1 MSAVRIG
8 PYTLQNGLI
17 LAPMAGVTDQPFRQ
31 LCKRLGAG
39 LVVSEMVTSDM
50 SLWNTRK
57 SRMRMIHEGDPE
69 PRSVQIAGGDAQ
81 MLADAARANV
91 ELGAQIIDINMGC
104 PAKKVCNKAAGSAL
118 LKDEAL
124 VTEILQAV
132 VAAVDVPVTL
142 KIRTGWD
149 RDNKNGLTVAKIAE
163 QAGITALAVHGRTR
177 ADLYTGEAEYD
188 TIAAIKQAVSMP
200 VFANGDIDSPE
211 KARYVLDATG
221 ADGLLIGR
229 AAQGAAMDFSRDR
242 TLPAYRREIAGA
254 GAERSGT
261 HPAGASGRTS
271 RLLWGCDGRPYCPQ
285 ACGLVSRNLAGRQGV
300 SRPLQSFGWY
310 GNTMRQRSGVLRR
323 ALQEPDRGRRRGGR
337 MTMMTETLVS
347 GTAPVSDNVNLKQHL
362 NTPSEEGQT
371 LRGSVEKAL
380 HNYFAHL
387 EGASV
392 TDVYNLVLSEVEAPL
407 LESVMNYVKGN
418 QTKAS
423 ELLGL
428 NRGTLRKK
436 LKQYDLL

>member
-57 SRMRMIHEGDPE
+57 SRLRMIHEGDPE

-81 MLADAARANV
+81 MLAEAARANV
-91 ELGAQIIDINMGC
+91 ALGAQIIDINMGC

-118 LKDEAL
+118 LKDETL
-124 VTEILQAV
+124 VTEILRAV

-149 RDNKNGLTVAKIAE
+149 RENKNGLTVAKIAE

-200 VFANGDIDSPE
+200 VLS
-211 KARYVLDATG
+211 
-221 ADGLLIGR
+221 LIHI
-229 AAQGAAMDFSRDR
+229 SEP
-242 TLPAYRREIAGA
+242 T
-254 GAERSGT
+254 
-261 HPAGASGRTS
+261 
-271 RLLWGCDGRPYCPQ
+271 RPY
-285 ACGLVSRNLAGRQGV
+285 
-300 SRPLQSFGWY
+300 
-310 GNTMRQRSGVLRR
+310 
-323 ALQEPDRGRRRGGR
+323 
-337 MTMMTETLVS
+337 
-347 GTAPVSDNVNLKQHL
+347 
-362 NTPSEEGQT
+362 
-371 LRGSVEKAL
+371 
-380 HNYFAHL
+380 
-387 EGASV
+387 
-392 TDVYNLVLSEVEAPL
+392 
-407 LESVMNYVKGN
+407 
-418 QTKAS
+418 
-423 ELLGL
+423 
-428 NRGTLRKK
+428 
-436 LKQYDLL
+436 